1 MNSLRP
7 SRPGRLAAALLTIP
21 LLAAGCA
28 GNRAMSQ
35 ADLEMERGNIDTAI
49 AHYQQVLLDDPG
61 NTSARIKLQ
70 LAKVTASQQ
79 HERTGTELMEAGEL
93 APAVMELQL
102 AVRLDGANQ
111 MALRKLGEAQ
121 AALAERRRAEAEQ
134 LTPTELAQ
142 RQAATTRS
150 VLPRLQPQDT
160 GPISLD
166 FRDVD
171 VREIYRTLAQV
182 AGLNVMF
189 EPTLPTGDVTT
200 FQVSDTTFDEAL
212 RVLTASQGH
221 FVKVLAPNAFL
232 VVPDDVTKRRQYAD
246 QVMRTFFLSNAEAAT
261 VEQQL
266 RAILASQ
273 QVSSNPELNTIT
285 VRDTPEAME
294 VIERMVATAD
304 KAVGEILL
312 EVEILE
318 VSREV
323 VDNYGLALE
332 PYGGSVSVAQDV
344 AEDGTNLGLPWSE
357 IGDLTSADVFVTIP
371 SLFYQF
377 LRTTNDFRL
386 VAQPKLRAKENE
398 TTQLLIGDRVP
409 IVTTTFNPTQT
420 VGSNVVP
427 ISSTAYE
434 DTGILLSVLPRV
446 HFNGEITLEVDIQVS
461 AVTGTS
467 TIASVGDLPV
477 FTTRQVQGSIR
488 LKDGET
494 NVIAG
499 LLQDNDI
506 RRRRGPIGL
515 DNVPGVGA
523 VLSNTS
529 DTRDQQ
535 DIVISITPHLLRAA
549 EITTADLDAIYVGT
563 AMSVGGGAFAA
574 TVGRGGV
581 GAVGVGG
588 QTVATPDPAGA
599 GAAETPPATMS
610 LLPAEHVVSV
620 EEEFAIDVTVDSAA
634 EVFSAGLQ
642 LSYDPAVLAYVDNFE
657 GGFLSRDGVETTMQ
671 VSGAGAGILRIG
683 MTRMASQE
691 GVAGGGSL
699 VTLVFRAVAAGQ
711 SPIEI
716 SAASLRAPL
725 GAPLAV
731 QYNAAQVT
739 VRERE

>member
-1 MNSLRP
+1 MNRLRP

-49 AHYQQVLLDDPG
+49 AHYQGVLLDDPG

-79 HERTGTELMEAGEL
+79 HERTGTELMEAGDL
-93 APAVMELQL
+93 AQAVMELQL
-102 AVRLDGANQ
+102 AVGLDGANQ

-142 RQAATTRS
+142 REAATTRS

-182 AGLNVMF
+182 AGLSVMF
-189 EPTLPTGDVTT
+189 EPTLTDQVTT

-221 FVKVLAPNAFL
+221 FVKVLAPNTFL

-357 IGDLTSADVFVTIP
+357 IDELTSADVFVTIP
-371 SLFYQF
+371 SLFYEF

-420 VGSNVVP
+420 IGSNVVP
-427 ISSTAYE
+427 ISSTTYE
-434 DTGILLSVLPRV
+434 DTGILMSVLPRV
-446 HFNGEITLEVDIQVS
+446 HFNGEITLEVNIQVS
-461 AVTGTS
+461 AVTGTA

-499 LLQDNDI
+499 LLQDNDV

-523 VLSNTS
+523 VLSNTN
-529 DTRDQQ
+529 DRRDQQ

-581 GAVGVGG
+581 GAVGAGG
-588 QTVATPDPAGA
+588 QTVTTPDAAGA
-599 GAAETPPATMS
+599 GAAEAPPATMS

-642 LSYDPAVLAYVDNFE
+642 LSYDPAVLTYVDNFE
-657 GGFLSRDGVETTMQ
+657 GGFLGRDGVETTMQ
-671 VSGAGAGILRIG
+671 VSGAGPGILRVG

-739 VRERE
+739 VREQ